1 MEPAQRLASPSAR
14 KPAITVQDM
23 TSVKRRQKRGK
34 RAGSPAQHGAREAG
48 VSHDRSLHL
57 APIALQDAFGDV
69 AEEALVVVEKAAGG
83 TVVAVVVGLAL
94 GALGVEV

>member
-1 MEPAQRLASPSAR
+1 LE
-14 KPAITVQDM
+14 
-23 TSVKRRQKRGK
+23 